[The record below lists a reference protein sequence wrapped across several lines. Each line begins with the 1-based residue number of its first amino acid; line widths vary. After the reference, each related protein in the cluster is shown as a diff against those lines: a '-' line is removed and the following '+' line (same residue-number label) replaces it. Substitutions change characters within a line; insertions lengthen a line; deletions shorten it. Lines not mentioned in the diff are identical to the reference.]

1 MGALKK
7 NIKCV
12 FYVCM
17 RQYETRLYIRMRQ
30 GLFFAL
36 PDVIDAFVVP
46 AKHTRGKD
54 A

>member
-1 MGALKK
+1 
-7 NIKCV
+7 
-12 FYVCM
+12 
-17 RQYETRLYIRMRQ
+17 MRQ

-54 A
+54 ALKRAKWENWDRK